1 MTHRDD
7 INSDASA
14 DMHTGTRA
22 KSASFGPP
30 SPHTQKR
37 PVARG
42 CRKHRQHGRLGI
54 VCYLDEDTFFA
65 IRKRAVKEHISF
77 GEQVRILLEWGLEEA
92 EKA

>member
-1 MTHRDD
+1 VTHRKV
-7 INSDASA
+7 NPNVSA
-14 DMHTGTRA
+14 AMHTGTPA
-22 KSASFGPP
+22 KTASLGPP
-30 SPHTQKR
+30 HGHTQKR
-37 PVARG
+37 SVARG

-65 IRKRAVKEHISF
+65 IRKRAVKEHTSF